1 MAWTKQTLRGA
12 QHRAGSSTSNLVSSS
27 NTGVTMQVLFRA
39 SLVAAATS
47 LMLAPTIGA
56 QATAAPVKIAYI
68 NSALLLQQ
76 APGRAEAEAQ
86 FDREVGV
93 YRQQI
98 QRMDD
103 SLRNMMAA
111 FDRDSPKLDSATRES
126 RRTTISQREADYQGR
141 ARGLDSTMQARQAQ
155 LVKPIMERVQAVI
168 ESIRSEDGYAVIL
181 DVGSQV
187 SVVVAADKRLDLSD
201 RVLARLK
208 SQGTPPASGAIP

>member
-1 MAWTKQTLRGA
+1 MR
-12 QHRAGSSTSNLVSSS
+12 
-27 NTGVTMQVLFRA
+27 VLFRA
-39 SLVAAATS
+39 ASVALSTS
-47 LMLAPTIGA
+47 LIFVGIAGA
-56 QATAAPVKIAYI
+56 QATQAPASPAKIGYI

-103 SLRNMMAA
+103 SLKTMMTA
-111 FDRDSPKLDSATRES
+111 FDRDASKLDSTTRET
-126 RRTTISQREADYQGR
+126 RRTAIGQKEVEYQQR

-168 ESIRSEDGYAVIL
+168 ETIRAEDNYAVIL
-181 DVGSQV
+181 DVGAQV
-187 SVVVAADKRLDLSD
+187 SVVVAADKRLDLTD

-208 SQGTPPASGAIP
+208 SQGIPTAPPVSGAVPQPAGVTRPKK

>member
-1 MAWTKQTLRGA
+1 MRSLFGAATGALVTSLIFTGAAGA
-12 QHRAGSSTSNLVSSS
+12 QT
-27 NTGVTMQVLFRA
+27 A
-39 SLVAAATS
+39 SAP
-47 LMLAPTIGA
+47 APTKIG
-56 QATAAPVKIAYI
+56 YI
-68 NSALLLQQ
+68 NSAMILQQ

-86 FDREVGV
+86 FEKEVGV

-103 SLRNMMAA
+103 SLKTLMAS
-111 FDRDSPKLDSATRES
+111 FDRDAAKLDSAAREA
-126 RRTTISQREADYQGR
+126 RRTSIGQRELEYQTR

-168 ESIRSEDGYAVIL
+168 ETIRAEDGYAVIL

-187 SVVVAADKRLDLSD
+187 SLVVAADKRLDLTD

-208 SQGTPPASGAIP
+208 SQGVPPMSGSVPRPAGVTRPKQ

>member
-1 MAWTKQTLRGA
+1 MRVFF
-12 QHRAGSSTSNLVSSS
+12 RAGSIALV
-27 NTGVTMQVLFRA
+27 
-39 SLVAAATS
+39 TS
-47 LMLAPTIGA
+47 LILVGTAGA
-56 QATAAPVKIAYI
+56 QASQAPAPATKIGYI

-103 SLRNMMAA
+103 SLKTLMAA
-111 FDRDSPKLDSATRES
+111 FDRDAPKLDSATRQT
-126 RRTTISQREADYQGR
+126 RRTSIGRREVEYQQR

-155 LVKPIMERVQAVI
+155 LVKPIMERVQSVI
-168 ESIRSEDGYAVIL
+168 ETIRAEDNYAVIL
-181 DVGSQV
+181 DVGAQV
-187 SVVVAADKRLDLSD
+187 SVVVAADKSLDLTD

-208 SQGTPPASGAIP
+208 SQGIPSAPPASGAVPQPAGVTRPKK

>member
-1 MAWTKQTLRGA
+1 MR
-12 QHRAGSSTSNLVSSS
+12 
-27 NTGVTMQVLFRA
+27 VLFRA
-39 SLVAAATS
+39 ASVALSTS
-47 LMLAPTIGA
+47 LIFVGIAGA
-56 QATAAPVKIAYI
+56 QATQAPPSPAKIGYI
-68 NSALLLQQ
+68 NSAQLLQQ

-103 SLRNMMAA
+103 SLKTMMTT
-111 FDRDSPKLDSATRES
+111 FDRDAGKLDSTTREA
-126 RRTTISQREADYQGR
+126 RRTSIGQKEVEYQQR

-168 ESIRSEDGYAVIL
+168 ETIRAEDNYSVIL
-181 DVGSQV
+181 DVGAQV
-187 SVVVAADKRLDLSD
+187 SVVVAADKRLDLTD

-208 SQGTPPASGAIP
+208 SQGIPAAPPVSGAVPQPAGVTRPKK